1 MAPGMLRVGNAELMV
16 VEVVA
21 EVVEGI
27 GLPMDG
33 GLAVIIIW

>member
-1 MAPGMLRVGNAELMV
+1 MAPGMLRVGNGELMV

-33 GLAVIIIW
+33 GGCNSWMC